1 MLHNV
6 SIYTIHG
13 SVMGYGLFTSALIP
27 LSVATPRLCDFSIA
41 PSLAKAYFSDPHSD
55 DVGVATW
62 RCHKWEI
69 GWDVT
74 GEWGGYIIIL

>member
-1 MLHNV
+1 MDP
-6 SIYTIHG
+6 
-13 SVMGYGLFTSALIP
+13 MGYGLLTSALIP
-27 LSVATPRLCDFSIA
+27 LSVFTPRLCDFSIA

-74 GEWGGYIIIL
+74 GEWGGI